1 MRLCTHRSRSVGG
14 GPKNRDRDTTEKNR
28 ASRRDKCNSSLDS
41 LVCHNHPFGEL
52 HTSRRSVVLGVLSE
66 TMQRLVWGFLFLPS
80 APVLRSAHIFTRSGV
95 ARMNIFPSVDLPQPR
110 DPQSRNV
117 KLAQLLGSLI
127 DQPQTAQA
135 ALREA
140 RTLLLQPFV
149 QNPEPGATVYGCAN
163 SLDEKLAA
171 YREAMADR
179 IARARK
185 GGGEPQ
191 AVALER
197 MRDYVLA
204 ELGAAI
210 PSTEDAGLGEL
221 GEMMRL
227 RGGGAGRGSV
237 IPLTSSRRSLESW
250 LSRVEQGAS
259 ALRKAIKPERGDAT
273 VVDAAVAGAMVGFGT
288 GKCLIGDPKLLALSG
303 ACSFAYAHRWPEKT
317 DGRFRAVARRCSE
330 LAHEARAYMS
340 GSC

>member
-1 MRLCTHRSRSVGG
+1 M
-14 GPKNRDRDTTEKNR
+14 
-28 ASRRDKCNSSLDS
+28 
-41 LVCHNHPFGEL
+41 
-52 HTSRRSVVLGVLSE
+52 
-66 TMQRLVWGFLFLPS
+66 
-80 APVLRSAHIFTRSGV
+80 
-95 ARMNIFPSVDLPQPR
+95 
-110 DPQSRNV
+110 
-117 KLAQLLGSLI
+117 AQLLGSLI

-237 IPLTSSRRSLESW
+237 IPLTSSLDEGARRSLESW
-250 LSRVEQGAS
+250 LSRVEQGAF

-288 GKCLIGDPKLLALSG
+288 GKCLIGDPKFLALSG

>member
-1 MRLCTHRSRSVGG
+1 MHRFVL
-14 GPKNRDRDTTEKNR
+14 
-28 ASRRDKCNSSLDS
+28 A
-41 LVCHNHPFGEL
+41 LVL
-52 HTSRRSVVLGVLSE
+52 R
-66 TMQRLVWGFLFLPS
+66 S
-80 APVLRSAHIFTRSGV
+80 APVLHSAPILTRSGV
-95 ARMNIFPSVDLPQPR
+95 ARMHIFPSVDLPQPR

-117 KLAQLLGSLI
+117 KMAALLGCLVKE
-127 DQPQTAQA
+127 PQTAQA

-149 QNPEPGATVYGCAN
+149 QNPEPGATVYGSAN
-163 SLDEKLAA
+163 SLDEKLSA
-171 YREAMADR
+171 YREAMAER

-185 GGGEPQ
+185 GDGEPQ

-210 PSTEDAGLGEL
+210 PSTEDGVNDKMATALASDDAGLGEL
-221 GEMMRL
+221 GVMMRL
-227 RGGGAGRGSV
+227 RGGGGAGRGSG
-237 IPLTSSRRSLESW
+237 IALASSLDEGARRSLESW

-259 ALRKAIKPERGDAT
+259 ALRKAIKPKRGDAT
-273 VVDAAVAGAMVGFGT
+273 VVDAAVAGAMVGFAI
-288 GKCLIGDPKLLALSG
+288 GKCLIGDPKFLAMSG

-330 LAHEARAYMS
+330 LAHESRAYVS

>member
-1 MRLCTHRSRSVGG
+1 M
-14 GPKNRDRDTTEKNR
+14 PQEYF
-28 ASRRDKCNSSLDS
+28 SLDS
-41 LVCHNHPFGEL
+41 LVCHNHPFGDL
-52 HTSRRSVVLGVLSE
+52 HTSRWSVVLGVLSE
-66 TMQRLVWGFLFLPS
+66 TMQRLVWGFLFLRS

-117 KLAQLLGSLI
+117 KMAQLLGSLI

-237 IPLTSSRRSLESW
+237 IPLTSSLDEGARRSLESW